1 MTRIFFATDLH
12 GSEVCWKKF
21 LNAPEFYDVSVLI
34 LGGDMTG
41 KALIPLVGAKSR
53 YEVVLQEHRYVL
65 ASADEV
71 QQMERRI
78 AGHGYYAVRVDPDQ
92 MAELQANPQAVD
104 RLFQEQMRST
114 LERWMTLAREKLSGK
129 PIRCFVCPG
138 NDDRPETD
146 EVIADSRVV
155 ELAEGRVVD
164 VDGIEMISTGW
175 SNPTPWETYRACSE
189 EQLASRITDMA
200 DGVHDPG
207 QTIFNLHC
215 PPYGSKLDE
224 APALDSELR
233 PRHAGQ
239 LLQPVGSTAVRDAIM
254 RYQPILSLHGHIHEA
269 KGVARLGRTLA
280 INPGSSYESGTLQGS
295 VIKIDAG
302 RRHRVRPGGD
312 GVVVHPL
319 ALGADLREHP
329 LRAVLRSAAG
339 YSGAGRSGP
348 VVQHAQRDFRQLLDP
363 GGLCQLLHRHR
374 HGGVCQD
381 SEVLL
386 LGRHR
391 RPGGGPPPAADRHPG
406 AVPAGV
412 QSRSG
417 ASLWGVGGRLRANDR
432 GIAQVRVHAASLRR
446 HAVGSQHP
454 AHSHGRLLPAVAQL
468 GSHPV
473 WGSARRQ

>member
-114 LERWMTLAREKLSGK
+114 LERWMTLAGEKLSGK
-129 PIRCFVCPG
+129 SIRCFVCPG

-175 SNPTPWETYRACSE
+175 SNPTPWETYRECSE

-233 PRHAGQ
+233 LRHAGQ

-295 VIKIDAG
+295 VIEIDA
-302 RRHRVRPGGD
+302 RRGVRTYTL
-312 GVVVHPL
+312 V
-319 ALGADLREHP
+319 
-329 LRAVLRSAAG
+329 
-339 YSGAGRSGP
+339 SG
-348 VVQHAQRDFRQLLDP
+348 
-363 GGLCQLLHRHR
+363 
-374 HGGVCQD
+374 
-381 SEVLL
+381 
-386 LGRHR
+386 
-391 RPGGGPPPAADRHPG
+391 
-406 AVPAGV
+406 
-412 QSRSG
+412 
-417 ASLWGVGGRLRANDR
+417 
-432 GIAQVRVHAASLRR
+432 
-446 HAVGSQHP
+446 
-454 AHSHGRLLPAVAQL
+454 
-468 GSHPV
+468 
-473 WGSARRQ
+473 